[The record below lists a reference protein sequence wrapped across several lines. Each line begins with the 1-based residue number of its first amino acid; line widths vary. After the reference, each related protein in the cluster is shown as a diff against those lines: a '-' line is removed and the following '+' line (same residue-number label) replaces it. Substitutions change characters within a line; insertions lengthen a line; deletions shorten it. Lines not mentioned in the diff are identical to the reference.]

1 MPKVLISFLG
11 TTDYKPCA
19 YQNSNATSR
28 VTPYVQEAICE
39 LHQISRA
46 VVLCTTKS
54 QETHW
59 FQLSQKLNALGVDCS
74 HRHMPDCSSPQE
86 FWDLFKI
93 LQTVISEHDGYDIYL
108 DITHSFR
115 AIPFFAGSVVSF
127 QRMVSPAKSQIQQIF
142 YGEGPQHP
150 RNPEIPEVLKIWDLS
165 PFLELLD
172 WSQALSQF
180 LDTGNASK
188 LGALTTEHA
197 TEEIKSANQNQ
208 DFARRN
214 TFNSL
219 KSLGKGLTEISQG
232 LAGNRTGEL
241 LVDRAKTRC
250 SVARALENL
259 DKCREIVASDL
270 PPLALLLN
278 EIQSMLKPMAQGFIH
293 GQDGVK
299 SWLHLAKLYLK
310 FGRYADCS
318 ATLREGLLN
327 IKIDPAQLF
336 SEKERNS
343 SAFGVLAKTIFDLRN
358 DLNHAGYRRNPSKT
372 EVIQSN
378 LEDFIQKIEDSI
390 FAPVFVNLSNHP
402 SDKWSE
408 EQTRAVLAV
417 PCPIAPINKI
427 VDVSFPAVDPADDTP
442 VLAKVAEKIIHDL
455 PPGTVAAL
463 VQGEYILSTLIVQGL
478 QALSIDCYTAT
489 THRNVID
496 LPDGKKLT
504 EFKFERLRKYP
515 GMAR

>member
-11 TTDYKPCA
+11 TGPYKACRYA
-19 YQNSNATSR
+19 
-28 VTPYVQEAICE
+28 VQA
-39 LHQISRA
+39 
-46 VVLCTTKS
+46 
-54 QETHW
+54 
-59 FQLSQKLNALGVDCS
+59 QLSQKTAYVQVAECELYQIDRAVILCTSKSLELHWQPLREQLAANGVSASYRD
-74 HRHMPDCSSPQE
+74 MPDCSSPQE

-93 LQTVISEHDGYDIYL
+93 LQSVISEYDGHQIYL

-127 QRMVSPAKSQIQQIF
+127 QRMVSPTKSQIQQIF

-150 RNPEIPEVLKIWDLS
+150 KNPETAEVLKIWDLS

-180 LDTGNASK
+180 LETGNASK

-219 KSLGKGLTEISQG
+219 KSLGKGLTEISLG

-270 PPLALLLN
+270 PPLALLLH
-278 EIQSMLKPMAQGFIH
+278 EIQSMLEPMSQGFVH
-293 GQDGVK
+293 GQSGVK
-299 SWLHLAKLYLK
+299 SWLQLAKLYLK

-327 IKIDPAQLF
+327 IKIDPAHLF
-336 SEKERNS
+336 SEKERHS
-343 SAFGVLAKTIFDLRN
+343 SALGVLAKTIFDLRN
-358 DLNHAGYRRNPSKT
+358 DLNHAGYRSNPSKT

-408 EQTRAVLAV
+408 AQTRAVMAV
-417 PCPIAPINKI
+417 PCPFAAIAKI
-427 VDVSFPAVDPADDTP
+427 VDVNFPAVDPADDTP
-442 VLAKVAEKIIHDL
+442 DLAKIAEKIIHDL

-515 GMAR
+515 GLR